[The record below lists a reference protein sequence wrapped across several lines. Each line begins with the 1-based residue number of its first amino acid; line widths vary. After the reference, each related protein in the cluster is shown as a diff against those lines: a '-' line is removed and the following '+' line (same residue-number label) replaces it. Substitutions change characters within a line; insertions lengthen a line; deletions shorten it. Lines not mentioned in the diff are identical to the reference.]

1 MMYKYN
7 GGINMDKVFFKDLRE
22 NYWDISKVMGLIKET
37 SPENEA
43 EVQYIVV
50 FEGGISTPV
59 TKEMY
64 NKLLDFLITIDV
76 VPQAEVKEDE

>member
-1 MMYKYN
+1 
-7 GGINMDKVFFKDLRE
+7 MDKVFFKDLRE
-22 NYWDISKVMGLIKET
+22 NYWDISKIMGLIKEI

-76 VPQAEVKEDE
+76 VPQEEVKEDE

>member
-22 NYWDISKVMGLIKET
+22 NYWDISKIMGLIKEMN
-37 SPENEA
+37 PENEA

-76 VPQAEVKEDE
+76 VPQEEVKEDE